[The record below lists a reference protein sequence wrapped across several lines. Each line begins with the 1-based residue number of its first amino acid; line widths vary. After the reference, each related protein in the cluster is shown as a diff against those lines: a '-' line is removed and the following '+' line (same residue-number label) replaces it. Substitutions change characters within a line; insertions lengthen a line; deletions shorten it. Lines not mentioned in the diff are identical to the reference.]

1 MIAECILVA
10 FSGQVQ
16 NILERSKI
24 MPSFLVQAS
33 YTSEALAALVK
44 NPQNRSEVVRKSI
57 ENLGGKLVGA
67 WMAFGDHD
75 VVFIVD
81 MPDTISAAAM
91 ALSVGAGGALK
102 GTKTTLLISLDKG
115 VEALKKASSSG
126 YTPVQK

>member
-1 MIAECILVA
+1 MMAGVYS
-10 FSGQVQ
+10 SGFRL
-16 NILERSKI
+16 ISKTLLERQKT

-44 NPQNRSEVVRKSI
+44 NPQTRSEVVRKSI
-57 ENLGGKLVGA
+57 ESLGGKLVGA

-102 GTKTTLLISLDKG
+102 GTKTTLLITLEEG
-115 VEALKKASSSG
+115 VEALKKASSTG

>member
-1 MIAECILVA
+1 
-10 FSGQVQ
+10 
-16 NILERSKI
+16 

-81 MPDTISAAAM
+81 MPDNISAAAM

-102 GTKTTLLISLDKG
+102 GTKTTLLITLDEG

>member
-1 MIAECILVA
+1 MSEIPASAQGVKSFSECQPIYAERGITLIPC
-10 FSGQVQ
+10 GPD
-16 NILERSKI
+16 KT
-24 MPSFLVQAS
+24 P
-33 YTSEALAALVK
+33 LVK

-102 GTKTTLLISLDKG
+102 GTKTTLLISLDEG

>member
-1 MIAECILVA
+1 
-10 FSGQVQ
+10 
-16 NILERSKI
+16 
-24 MPSFLVQAS
+24 MPSYLVQAS
-33 YTSEALAALVK
+33 YTSEAMAALVK

-91 ALSVGAGGALK
+91 ALSLGAGGALK
-102 GTKTTLLISLDKG
+102 GTKTTLLITLETDVPYSVLSCTTATLSVLMPAAFMSLRK
-115 VEALKKASSSG
+115 SR
-126 YTPVQK
+126 

>member
-1 MIAECILVA
+1 
-10 FSGQVQ
+10 
-16 NILERSKI
+16 

-67 WMAFGDHD
+67 WMAFGEHD

-102 GTKTTLLISLDKG
+102 GTKTTLLISLDEG
-115 VEALKKASSSG
+115 VEALKKASSTG

>member
-1 MIAECILVA
+1 
-10 FSGQVQ
+10 
-16 NILERSKI
+16 

-57 ENLGGKLVGA
+57 EKLGGKLVGA
-67 WMAFGDHD
+67 WMS
-75 VVFIVD
+75 VVD

-102 GTKTTLLISLDKG
+102 GTKTTLLITLEEG
-115 VEALKKASSSG
+115 VDALKKASSSG